1 MFRRSGHRF
10 ADKNM
15 RQCKNCTMPRLKR
28 ANDLRRIAYELLEH
42 GPMGEWRSRVVSRV
56 IILFIVVNL
65 VAAALETVPVLEAQ
79 YGRWFTAIE
88 WISLVLFSGEY
99 LTRVWIAVEHA
110 PDRHLSHARARLKFV
125 TSAAGIVDLL
135 AVLPVW
141 FGIVFSTDLRFLM
154 VFRIVRFLKLTRYS
168 PAMRSLIEA
177 LYNER
182 RALFGC
188 FVILIGTTLVTATMM
203 YLAERHAQPDKLG
216 TVPDAMWWAIVTLG
230 TIGYGD
236 VVPVTAAGKLI
247 AAVTIFC
254 GLVMVALP
262 VGIIA
267 TAFSEMIHRRDFVVT
282 WTMVAKVPLFAELE
296 AGDIAD
302 IMQLLRAQTVE
313 PGALIARRGDPA
325 HSMYFIAAGEVA
337 IALKDS
343 TVRLG
348 AGHFFGEV
356 AVLRRARRSATATA
370 LTRVNLLVLE
380 GHDLHTLME
389 REPRVAA
396 RMREMI
402 KQRLGRELVSERGD
416 IVTEEIEEGEAENAP

>member
-1 MFRRSGHRF
+1 MS
-10 ADKNM
+10 
-15 RQCKNCTMPRLKR
+15 RLTR
-28 ANDLRRIAYELLEH
+28 AADLRRIAYELLEH
-42 GPMGEWRSRVVSRV
+42 GPMGEWRSRILSRL
-56 IILFIVVNL
+56 IILLIVINL
-65 VAAALETVPVLEAQ
+65 VAAVLETVPALEAQ
-79 YGRWFTAIE
+79 YSRWFTAIE
-88 WISLVLFSGEY
+88 WVSLVLFSVEY
-99 LTRVWIAVEHA
+99 LARLWVAVEHA

-141 FGIVFSTDLRFLM
+141 FAIVFSTDLRFLM

-188 FVILIGTTLVTATMM
+188 GVILIGTTLVMATLM
-203 YLAERHAQPDKLG
+203 YLAERHVQPDKLG

-247 AAVTIFC
+247 AAVAIFC

-282 WTMVAKVPLFAELE
+282 WSMVAKVPLFAELE

-302 IMQLLRAQTVE
+302 IMQLLRAQTVA
-313 PGALIARRGDPA
+313 PGAVIARRGDPA

-370 LTRVNLLVLE
+370 LTRVNLLVLD
-380 GHDLHTLME
+380 GHDLHALMQ

-402 KQRLGRELVSERGD
+402 KARVGREVVSERGD
-416 IVTEEIEEGEAENAP
+416 IVTEELAEGEAEDSP

>member
-1 MFRRSGHRF
+1 MS
-10 ADKNM
+10 
-15 RQCKNCTMPRLKR
+15 RLKR
-28 ANDLRRIAYELLEH
+28 AADLRRIAYELLEH
-42 GPMGEWRSRVVSRV
+42 GPMGEWRSRIVSRL
-56 IILFIVVNL
+56 IILLIVINL
-65 VAAALETVPVLEAQ
+65 VAAALETVPALEAQ
-79 YGRWFTAIE
+79 YGRWFAAIE
-88 WISLVLFSGEY
+88 WVSLVLFSAEY
-99 LTRVWIAVEHA
+99 LARLWVAVEHA

-125 TSAAGIVDLL
+125 TSASGMIDLL
-135 AVLPVW
+135 AVLPFW
-141 FGIVFSTDLRFLM
+141 LGLVFSSDLRFLL

-168 PAMRSLIEA
+168 PAMRSLIEV

-188 FVILIGTTLVTATMM
+188 VVILIGTTLVMASLM
-203 YLAERHAQPDKLG
+203 YLAERHVQPDKLG
-216 TVPDAMWWAIVTLG
+216 TVPEAMWWAIVTLG

-236 VVPVTAAGKLI
+236 VVPVTAVGKLI

-282 WTMVAKVPLFAELE
+282 WNMVAKVPLFAELE

-313 PGALIARRGDPA
+313 PGAVIARRGDPA
-325 HSMYFIAAGEVA
+325 HSMYFIAAGEVT

-348 AGHFFGEV
+348 TGHFFGEV

-370 LTRVNLLVLE
+370 LTRVNLLVLD
-380 GHDLHTLME
+380 GHDLHALME

-402 KQRLGRELVSERGD
+402 KARLGREVVGERGD
-416 IVTEEIEEGEAENAP
+416 IVTEEIAEGEAEQP

>member
-1 MFRRSGHRF
+1 MS
-10 ADKNM
+10 
-15 RQCKNCTMPRLKR
+15 RLKR
-28 ANDLRRIAYELLEH
+28 TADLRRRAYELLDH
-42 GPMGEWRSRVVSRV
+42 GPMGERRSRVVSRL
-56 IILFIVVNL
+56 IILLIVINL
-65 VAAALETVPVLEAQ
+65 VSAALETVPALEAQ

-88 WISLVLFSGEY
+88 WISLVLFSLEY
-99 LTRVWIAVEHA
+99 AVRVWVAVEHA
-110 PDRHLSHARARLKFV
+110 PDRHLSHMRARLKFAR
-125 TSAAGIVDLL
+125 SAAGIVDLL
-135 AVLPVW
+135 AVLPFW
-141 FGIVFSTDLRFLM
+141 LGLIVSADLRFLL
-154 VFRIVRFLKLTRYS
+154 VFRIVRFLKLARYS
-168 PAMRSLIEA
+168 PAMRSLIDV

-188 FVILIGTTLVTATMM
+188 VVILIGTTLVTATMM
-203 YLAERHAQPDKLG
+203 YLAERHVQPDKLG

-236 VVPVTAAGKLI
+236 VVPVTAAGKAI

-282 WTMVAKVPLFAELE
+282 WSMIAKVPLFAELE

-302 IMQLLRAQTVE
+302 IMKLLRAQTVE
-313 PGALIARRGDPA
+313 PGAVIARRGDPA

-370 LTRVNLLVLE
+370 LTRVNLLVLD
-380 GHDLHTLME
+380 GHDLHALMT

-402 KQRLGRELVSERGD
+402 RQRVGGELVSERGD
-416 IVTEEIEEGEAENAP
+416 IVTEEIEEGEAENSA